1 VNVTT
6 GDALTAETNLDCD
19 VVVVGSG
26 AGGATVAAELAEG
39 GLDVIVLEEGRYHP
53 TSSFNTDMG
62 HALRT
67 LYRDGGAEA
76 ALGTPPILFSQ
87 GRCVGGSTV
96 VNGGMSF
103 RTPERILHRWAAD
116 DPTLGITP
124 QTLAPY
130 FAEAERRLHVALQ
143 DPETIGRD
151 SDLLKT
157 GADAMGWRIIANTRN
172 QLHCA
177 GSNNCTL
184 GCPTGAKQ
192 SMLLSALPRAVRHG
206 ARVFADCRVDR
217 VLHIGRSVTGVAGRV
232 LRSDGRRGPRLR
244 VRAKVVVVS
253 GGAVQTPALLMRSG
267 IRSVS
272 GQLGRNLAMH
282 PNAKVVAVF
291 DEPVRGW
298 EGVHQAYQV
307 REFMDEGIL
316 ITAVNLPPSMVA
328 LGQPEHGAAL
338 GAVMREYDRMVTA
351 GCLVEDTGTG
361 VVRNIPG
368 LGAQVFYQL
377 SERDAQRVVR
387 GLALTAQLLF
397 AAGATRVLSPIRGM
411 PELRSAEDVAT
422 LASAQVP
429 KERLDLFTVHL
440 MGTARMSEDPKRGV
454 VSSFGEFHG
463 ARGLFVADASVLPG
477 PVGLN
482 PMETI
487 VALATRSAERLL
499 DDSTRLGLATPV
511 A

>member
-1 VNVTT
+1 MNVTT
-6 GDALTAETNLDCD
+6 GDTVTVDLNLDCD

-26 AGGATVAAELAEG
+26 AGGATVAAELAEA
-39 GLDVIVLEEGRYHP
+39 GLDVIVLEEGGYFQ
-53 TSSFNTDMG
+53 TSQFQTAMG
-62 HALRT
+62 NALRT

-76 ALGTPPILFSQ
+76 AIGTPPILFSQ

-103 RTPERILHRWAAD
+103 RTPERILDRWAAD
-116 DPTLGITP
+116 DPALGVTA
-124 QTLAPY
+124 QTLEPY
-130 FAEAERRLHVALQ
+130 FARAERRLHVALQ
-143 DPETIGRD
+143 DPETVGRD
-151 SDLLKT
+151 SGLLKT
-157 GADAMGWRIIANTRN
+157 GADALGWNIIPNTRN
-172 QLHCA
+172 QVHCA

-192 SMLLSALPRAVRHG
+192 SMLLTALPRAVRYG

-217 VLHIGRSVTGVAGRV
+217 VLHSGRSVTGVAGRV
-232 LRSDGRRGPRLR
+232 LRPGGRRGPALR
-244 VRAKVVVVS
+244 VRAKVVVVAC
-253 GGAVQTPALLMRSG
+253 GATQSPALLMRSG
-267 IRSVS
+267 IRSAS
-272 GQLGRNLAMH
+272 GQLGRNLTLH

-338 GAVMREYDRMVTA
+338 GTVMRDYDRMVIA

-361 VVRNIPG
+361 VVRNLPG
-368 LGAQVFYQL
+368 LGTQAFYQI
-377 SERDAQRVVR
+377 SERDAERVVR
-387 GLALTAQLLF
+387 GLALTAQLMF

-411 PELRSAEDVAT
+411 PELRRPEDVAT
-422 LASAQVP
+422 LAGTRVP
-429 KERLDLFTVHL
+429 RERLDLFTVHL
-440 MGTARMSEDPKRGV
+440 MGTARMSDDPKRGV
-454 VSSFGEFHG
+454 VGSFGEFHG

-487 VALATRSAERLL
+487 VALATRTAERLL
-499 DDSTRLGLATPV
+499 DQRARLGLRAPV
-511 A
+511 P

>member
-6 GDALTAETNLDCD
+6 GDAVTAELNLDCD

-39 GLDVIVLEEGRYHP
+39 GLDVIVLEEGGYHT
-53 TSSFNTDMG
+53 TSSFRSGMV

-76 ALGTPPILFSQ
+76 ALGTPPVLYSQ

-103 RTPERILHRWAAD
+103 RTPERILDRWAAE
-116 DPTLGITP
+116 DPALGLTP
-124 QTLAPY
+124 WALEPY
-130 FAEAERRLHVALQ
+130 FAKAERRLHVAFQ

-151 SDLLKT
+151 SVLLKT
-157 GADAMGWRIIANTRN
+157 GADALEWNIIANTRN
-172 QLHCA
+172 QVHCA
-177 GSNNCTL
+177 GSNNCTV

-192 SMLLSALPRAVRHG
+192 SMLLTALPRAARHG
-206 ARVFADCRVDR
+206 ARLFADCRVDR
-217 VLHIGRSVTGVAGRV
+217 ILHSGLSITGVAGRV
-232 LRSDGRRGPRLR
+232 LRPDGRRGPRLR
-244 VRAKVVVVS
+244 VSAKVVVVS
-253 GGAVQTPALLMRSG
+253 GGAVQTPSLLMRSG
-267 IRSVS
+267 IRSAS
-272 GQLGRNLAMH
+272 GQLGRNLTMH

-316 ITAVNLPPSMVA
+316 ITAVNLPPSVVA

-338 GAVMREYDRMVTA
+338 GAVMRDYDRMVTA

-368 LGAQVFYQL
+368 LGAQVFYQI

-387 GLALTAQLLF
+387 GLALTAQLMF
-397 AAGATRVLSPIRGM
+397 AAGATRVLSPIRGT
-411 PELRSAEDVAT
+411 PQLRGAEDVAT
-422 LASAQVP
+422 LASARIP
-429 KERLDLFTVHL
+429 RERLDLFTVHL
-440 MGTARMSEDPKRGV
+440 MGTARMSGDPKRGV

-487 VALATRSAERLL
+487 VALATRSAEWLL
-499 DDSTRLGLATPV
+499 DHRIRLGLRTAV